1 MDAPILQIVQE
12 LRRQPRPELLN
23 FQVNDICNARCVMCN
38 IWQNKRGREMSPEEF
53 ISLLRQPFFQRVKH
67 IGITGGEPTLR
78 GDLTRFYENLP
89 AVLPEFTGAS
99 FITNGFK
106 TTEAIASYVQV
117 HRAYS
122 AARKQFSGMVSIDG
136 VGEIHDTIRGR
147 PGSFAKAVATLF
159 GLRESGVPVMAACTI
174 VRSNVWGL
182 HDLLDWART
191 NGIYVRFRVGEFIR
205 RLYNVKDTKEI
216 RVFDEAETRHLVSF
230 YHKLLLE
237 YERDEVV
244 QRTYTSVLSILT
256 GGKRLITCP
265 YQTSQSL
272 NLDTFGR
279 FAVCAPK
286 GRATALGDDPA
297 RSTARVLERLTIRA
311 RHCPTCI
318 HDYHGNWTVA
328 HREEITRTKV
338 TKSLLASTLPPRPS
352 APRRPSSKR
361 MLIAGWYGTETAGD
375 VAILGGLLLKH
386 SAAGTKSFTVLSLYP
401 YYSQLTLK
409 PLARELGVHLEIE
422 PYDSPRVINRLEQFG
437 TVIMGGG
444 PLMDIEQTELI
455 RNLFRAARA
464 LGIPCHVDG
473 CGIGPLH
480 QPRFQTVV
488 AEILRLATEIRL
500 RDDSSALVARL
511 LVGQVSISVI
521 PEPAITYL
529 RHLEMQ
535 WRPPE
540 NRVIRGWLR
549 MLTPE
554 YPQATA
560 IEESTEIIVSFL
572 QKILDWHPEH
582 TLELGAMHFF
592 PVGWDDRE
600 FARKLAARL
609 ADRRVT
615 VDMVPRSPKEIL
627 AQMASAELNLCMR
640 FHSVVFAHT
649 IGAPFV
655 ALDYTAGGKVSGFL
669 EGTEFGGRELRYP
682 DLPTLTR
689 EGFSTRV
696 CAPNTLS
703 TTG

>member
-12 LRRQPRPELLN
+12 LRRQPPPEVLN

-53 ISLLRQPFFQRVKH
+53 IELLRQPFFQSLKH

-78 GDLTRFYENLP
+78 GDLPRFYESLP
-89 AVLPEFTGAS
+89 ALLPEFTGAS

-106 TTEAIASYVQV
+106 TAEAIASYAQV

-122 AARKQFSGMVSIDG
+122 RAQKHFSGMVSIDG
-136 VGEIHDTIRGR
+136 VGDVHDTVRGR
-147 PGSFAKAVATLF
+147 PGSFAKATATLF
-159 GLRESGVPVMAACTI
+159 GLRDSGVPVMAACTI

-182 HDLLDWART
+182 HDMLDWARA

-205 RLYNVKDTKEI
+205 RLYNLKDTKEI
-216 RVFDEAETRHLVSF
+216 RVFDKAETLHLVSF

-237 YERDEVV
+237 YEKDEGV

-256 GGKRLITCP
+256 GGERLITCP

-279 FAVCAPK
+279 FAVCAPRGK
-286 GRATALGDDPA
+286 ATALGSDPA
-297 RSTARVLERLTIRA
+297 RSTARVIERLAIRA
-311 RHCPTCI
+311 RHCPNCI
-318 HDYHGNWTVA
+318 HDYHGNWTVK
-328 HREEITRTKV
+328 HRAKITSAKV
-338 TKSLLASTLPPRPS
+338 AETRLASTPPLRPS
-352 APRRPSSKR
+352 ESRSPSSKR
-361 MLIAGWYGTETAGD
+361 MLILGWYGTETAGD

-386 SAAGTKSFTVLSLYP
+386 SAAGTTSFTVLSLYP
-401 YYSQLTLK
+401 YYSRLTLK
-409 PLARELGVHLEIE
+409 PLAEELGVHLEIE
-422 PYDSPRVINRLEQFG
+422 PYDSARVINGLEEFG

-455 RNLFRAARA
+455 RNLFRAARN

-500 RDDSSALVARL
+500 RDDSSVFAARM
-511 LVGQVSISVI
+511 LVGEVSASVV
-521 PEPAITYL
+521 PEPSITYL
-529 RHLEMQ
+529 RSLGIR
-535 WRPPE
+535 WRPSE

-554 YPQATA
+554 YPQQTA
-560 IEESTEIIVSFL
+560 IDESTEIMVSFL
-572 QKILDWHPEH
+572 QKILDWHPQR
-582 TLELGAMHFF
+582 TLELGAMHCF

-609 ADRRVT
+609 GDSRVT
-615 VDMVPRSPKEIL
+615 VDMVPRAPKEIL
-627 AQMASAELNLCMR
+627 ARMASAELNLCMR
-640 FHSVVFAHT
+640 FHSAVFAHT
-649 IGAPFV
+649 LGAPFV

-669 EGTEFGGRELRYP
+669 DGTGFGGRELRYP
-682 DLPTLTR
+682 DLPGLTR
-689 EGFSTRV
+689 DGFSAHV
-696 CAPNTLS
+696 CEPTTLPTS
-703 TTG
+703 E